1 MPSFPADRNLGTEL
15 TNIGQQ
21 LGGLSGAAY
30 QNYANFSPQYTNQNV
45 SNFTSALRGN
55 FDAGAWAAANPGG
68 LEQFNA
74 LQSSGQLQGWTPEQF
89 ARANSGN
96 NQGALDGFYRGGI
109 AGQLRQSYD
118 AANPQQTA
126 FNTQLGAQLAAL
138 NGQGPAQATGTYSA
152 GLPGVQTNT
161 AGFTGAQF
169 TPGQAQGATA
179 AFNPLAATASTA
191 RFNAASGGPLLGSLQ
206 QDAARNLGN
215 ISPLQAQQQSIAQNL
230 LSSGSGLTAGETAG
244 VQDAARAAYA
254 DRGMVRSNRGIGAE
268 ILLTDAAQRN
278 RLTQNLGL
286 AQGIDAAGQQQLG
299 QNRNYALGVQGQ
311 GQNLS
316 TFNSGQ
322 QNALGQFNAGQRQQ
336 NSQFNAGQANS
347 IGASLA
353 QFNAGQAQQNSQFN
367 TGQANAIGS
376 SLAQFNAGGINAM
389 NQDAASRADANARF
403 NYQGA
408 QQNNQFNAGAANDL
422 ARFNTG
428 LQAQNQNDQWNR
440 SMQLG
445 SLLNSQAI
453 NPGAYAAQLAT
464 GTPDYTQA
472 ALGYGQDVYNTNYN
486 AAASRYN
493 SAANNRSSLI
503 GAGLGAL
510 GTALGGPLGGMA
522 GKALGGLFG

>member
-21 LGGLSGAAY
+21 LGGLSVAAY
-30 QNYANFSPQYTNQNV
+30 QNFANLSPQYTNQNV
-45 SNFTSALRGN
+45 GNFTSALRGN
-55 FDAGAWAAANPGG
+55 FDPQAFDAANPGF
-68 LEQFNA
+68 LSEFA
-74 LQSSGQLQGWTPEQF
+74 QLQGQGELAGWTPEQF
-89 ARANSGN
+89 ALARSGN
-96 NQGALDGFYRGGI
+96 NQAALDPNYRGGI

-118 AANPQQTA
+118 AANPQQAA
-126 FNTQLGAQLAAL
+126 FNAQLGTQLGTL
-138 NGQGPAQATGTYSA
+138 NGQGPAQAAGTYSA
-152 GLPGVQTNT
+152 ALPGVQTNT
-161 AGFTGAQF
+161 AGFTAAQF

-179 AFNPLAATASTA
+179 SFNPLAA

-206 QDAARNLGN
+206 RDAARNLGN

-254 DRGMVRSNRGIGAE
+254 DRGLVRSNRGIGAE

-316 TFNSGQ
+316 
-322 QNALGQFNAGQRQQ
+322 QFNAGQQ
-336 NSQFNAGQANS
+336 NTLGTFNAGQANS
-347 IGASLA
+347 IGAGLA

-367 TGQANAIGS
+367 TGQANAIGAD
-376 SLAQFNAGGINAM
+376 LARFNASGVNTM

-403 NYQGA
+403 NFQGA
-408 QQNNQFNAGAANDL
+408 TQNNQFNAGAANDL

-428 LQAQNQNDQWNR
+428 LQAQNQNDQWSR

-445 SLLNSQAI
+445 GLLQGQAI

-464 GTPDYTQA
+464 GTPDYTGQA
-472 ALGYGQDVYNTNYN
+472 LNYGQDVYNTNYN
-486 AAASRYN
+486 AAASRAN
-493 SAANNRSSLI
+493 SAANNRASLW

>member
-45 SNFTSALRGN
+45 GNFTSALRGN

-89 ARANSGN
+89 AYANSGN

-126 FNTQLGAQLAAL
+126 FNTQLGTQLGAL

-161 AGFTGAQF
+161 AGFTAASFNPQ
-169 TPGQAQGATA
+169 QAQGATA
-179 AFNPLAATASTA
+179 SFNPLAA
-191 RFNAASGGPLLGSLQ
+191 RYNAASGGPLLGSLQ
-206 QDAARNLGN
+206 RDAARNLGN

-254 DRGMVRSNRGIGAE
+254 DRGLVRSNRGIGAE

-286 AQGIDAAGQQQLG
+286 AQGIDAAGQQQIG

-316 TFNSGQ
+316 TFNAGQ
-322 QNALGQFNAGQRQQ
+322 QNALG
-336 NSQFNAGQANS
+336 QFNAGQANS

-367 TGQANAIGS
+367 AGQANAIGS

-389 NQDAASRADANARF
+389 NQDAASRADTNARF
-403 NYQGA
+403 NFQGA
-408 QQNNQFNAGAANDL
+408 TQNNQFNAGAANDL

-428 LQAQNQNDQWNR
+428 LQAQNQNDQWSR

-503 GAGLGAL
+503 GAGLGAI
-510 GTALGGPLGGMA
+510 GTVLGGPIGGMA
-522 GKALGGLFG
+522 GKAIGGLFG